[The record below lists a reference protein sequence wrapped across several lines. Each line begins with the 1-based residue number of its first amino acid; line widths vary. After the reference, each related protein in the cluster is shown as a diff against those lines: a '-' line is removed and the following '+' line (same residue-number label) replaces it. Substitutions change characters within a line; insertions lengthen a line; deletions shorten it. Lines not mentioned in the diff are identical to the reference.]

1 MTVSQLRGTIGT
13 YTGCQHILICIG
25 IVHASHVGS
34 QLGLCQTGGILQ
46 WLAQR
51 AGVPPQLLG
60 TSHVRLDVAVLIVI
74 LGSTLQE
81 GYTDT
86 MVLGNGLVVVNQVI
100 ECPGYLVGWVVL
112 SHVVAVAV
120 DTVSSIGDA
129 QTIVL
134 QFRTKLDA
142 VLQALQWLP
151 YLTEIYLSVGAAVD
165 AEVGTLVGIVFQLI
179 DWVDDVH
186 VVSPWVA
193 DIIALRIVRH
203 GPWNHGIQGIVV
215 IARTGYRLAVV
226 VTVVL
231 GSV

>member
-25 IVHASHVGS
+25 IVHTSHVGS
-34 QLGLCQTGGILQ
+34 QLAFCQTGSILQ

-51 AGVPPQLLG
+51 AGVPPQFVS
-60 TSHVRLDVAVLIVI
+60 TCHVRLDVAVLIVI

-81 GYTDT
+81 GQADA
-86 MVLGNGLVVVNQVI
+86 MVLGNRLVVVNQVI
-100 ECPGYLVGWVVL
+100 ERPSHLVGWVVL
-112 SHVVAVAV
+112 SHVVAVTV

-134 QFRTKLDA
+134 QFRTELDT

-151 YLTEIYLSVGAAVD
+151 HLTEIKLSICAAVD
-165 AEVGTLVGIVFQLI
+165 TEVGTLIGIILQLI

-193 DIIALRIVRH
+193 DIVALRIVRH
-203 GPWNHGIQGIVV
+203 GPWNHGFQGIVV
-215 IARTGYRLAVV
+215 IARTSYRLTVV